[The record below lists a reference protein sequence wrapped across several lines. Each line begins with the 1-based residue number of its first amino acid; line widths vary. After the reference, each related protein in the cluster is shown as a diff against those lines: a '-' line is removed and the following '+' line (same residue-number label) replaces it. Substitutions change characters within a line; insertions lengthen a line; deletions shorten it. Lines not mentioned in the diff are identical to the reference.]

1 MDEKKL
7 ATEMDWLQQAMDEKK
22 LATEMA
28 AVTTSNGREEVG
40 DETRFDRV
48 KRC

>member
-1 MDEKKL
+1 MAVVTTSNGRE
-7 ATEMDWLQQAMDEKK
+7 E